1 MPVKRPYIV
10 SAMQKNSFS
19 LFLLLFFLIGVYC
32 FIFGE
37 SGWIEN
43 KRLQK
48 DEKRLINRI
57 EDIEEEN
64 RKLSELYRR
73 YENGDFYKDKA
84 VIAGY
89 IEDDE
94 KLIFLKGREEYYKTS
109 DKRRIND
116 TKYTIGLEHIRIF
129 WIIVSIMIVFFYFT
143 KR

>member
-1 MPVKRPYIV
+1 
-10 SAMQKNSFS
+10 MQKNSFS